1 MIERLVGVGCAVATG
16 LACASLAV
24 SGAAAQQAPSLL
36 RFEVHAWPDAAILG
50 GATVATLVPELF
62 RGSLPHA
69 RCAPCDPSRLWGIDR
84 GAVGPLR
91 STPARVSYA
100 LLAGATLGGGLL
112 VALGRRGEGGDA
124 QREDLTVFLEALGLT
139 SAATDWMK
147 VLVHRP
153 RPLRYSTA
161 ALDYPSPGDGL
172 SFPSGHVSQTFAAA
186 AAYASILHRR
196 GVAGR
201 HRVEIASLFGAAAAT
216 GVLRVAARKHFP
228 TDVVAGALLGTAIG
242 WAIPAIHATR

>member
-1 MIERLVGVGCAVATG
+1 MIERFLGLGRALATG
-16 LACASLAV
+16 FACASLAV
-24 SGAAAQQAPSLL
+24 SGAAAQQAPL
-36 RFEVHAWPDAAILG
+36 RFELRAWPDAAILG
-50 GATVATLVPELF
+50 GATVATLVPALY

-69 RCAPCDPSRLWGIDR
+69 TCAPCDPSRLWGIDR

-91 STPARVSYA
+91 TTPNRLSYA
-100 LLAGATLGGGLL
+100 LLAGATVGGGLL

-124 QREDLTVFLEALGLT
+124 QREDLEVFLEALGLT
-139 SAATDWMK
+139 SATTDWMK

-153 RPLRYSTA
+153 RPLRYSAA
-161 ALDYPSPGDGL
+161 ALDYLSSREGL
-172 SFPSGHVSQTFAAA
+172 SFPSGHASQTFAAA

-201 HRVEIASLFGAAAAT
+201 HRVEIAALFGAAAAT

-228 TDVVAGALLGTAIG
+228 TDVVAGAVLGTAIG